1 MKKCVIVNKSG
12 RKDLGQLEPLI
23 QSLMGFAQGRM
34 KFQEPPGLEF
44 HSDNENSKNVL
55 GKTAHYDPTNRK
67 VAIYVDARHPK
78 DILRSIAHE
87 LVHHTQNLR
96 GDFAKI
102 GDTGPGYA
110 QKDPHLRGMEEEAY
124 QTGNMCFRD
133 WEDEHKRLQN
143 ESKRKNTTMSNLK
156 EQITRAVKKKLQEEH
171 TKELHVGLQPAA
183 QWHAEPTGE
192 GVDEGDEDTLS
203 KEEVKPNPHGPESK
217 EKHKPSKEMKE
228 MRELEEAVRNAVNSF
243 LEEAQVYEVNEEEL
257 NEAGGTG
264 KDDYLSG
271 GDLTLPGGVDPSYE
285 SHIPGLEDEIPGA
298 GWQHTGDANFGE
310 GPRTSRSLNP
320 FTDDDYEEA
329 QENATDVDTKSGG
342 KFTRPMSIKGALTG
356 QGLQTDEYTPIN
368 EEEDNDEEKD
378 LKEWYG
384 DQLFETLKRQWTK

>member
-1 MKKCVIVNKSG
+1 VKKCVIVNKSG

-183 QWHAEPTGE
+183 DWHAEPTGE
-192 GVDEGDEDTLS
+192 GVDEGDDDTLS

-217 EKHKPSKEMKE
+217 EKHKPSKEMHE
-228 MRELEEAVRNAVNSF
+228 MRELEEAVRDAVNSF

-257 NEAGGTG
+257 SENMPY
-264 KDDYLSG
+264 DDGSQSR
-271 GDLTLPGGVDPSYE
+271 DPN
-285 SHIPGLEDEIPGA
+285 
-298 GWQHTGDANFGE
+298 Q
-310 GPRTSRSLNP
+310 
-320 FTDDDYEEA
+320 
-329 QENATDVDTKSGG
+329 Q
-342 KFTRPMSIKGALTG
+342 
-356 QGLQTDEYTPIN
+356 YTPEKGDDKSDTAAQQRSDALGSKKSV
-368 EEEDNDEEKD
+368 EEGNDEEKD

-384 DQLFETLKRQWTK
+384 DQLFESLKRQWTK